1 MGAGLADC
9 KAGAHFVLRPAAPLP
24 ERLPMS
30 TDIELALDKRDLS
43 RRVWRWRII
52 AGVLGLVVLGWL
64 ASSFGRGDEDGGS
77 GWFGQGAHIA
87 RVSIAGLITEDREQ
101 IKLLKKLGDDANV
114 KAVMLAVNSPGGT
127 TTGGE
132 VLYGAVLDLAKKK
145 PVVAVAGTMATSAAY
160 MISLASDRIFVHGN
174 TITGSVGVIFQYPEV
189 AEALD
194 KLGIKMREIKSGA
207 LKASPSM
214 FAPLDEPGKQLAE
227 SLVKEGQVWFQG
239 LVNERRH
246 ITPAA
251 IPGLEA
257 GSIYSGRQA
266 LTYKLVDQIGT
277 EDDAIA
283 WLEKDKGIAAK
294 LPVLDRRPHRIETFG
309 LLGQASGGGAD
320 TLAGY
325 AEAVATRIFGD
336 ANMTRLRLDG
346 LVSLWHVEA
355 N

>member
-1 MGAGLADC
+1 
-9 KAGAHFVLRPAAPLP
+9 
-24 ERLPMS
+24 MS
-30 TDIELALDKRDLS
+30 TDIELTLDKRDLT

-52 AGVLGLVVLGWL
+52 AGVLGLIVLGTL
-64 ASSFGRGDEDGGS
+64 ASLGRRDDEEAG
-77 GWFGQGAHIA
+77 GWFGSGAQIA

-101 IKLLKKLGDDANV
+101 IKLLQKLGDDANV

-132 VLYGAVLDLAKKK
+132 VLYGAIADLAKKK
-145 PVVAVAGTMATSAAY
+145 PVVAVAGTIATSAAY

-194 KLGIKMREIKSGA
+194 KIGIKMREIKSGA

-239 LVNERRH
+239 LVTDRRH
-246 ITPAA
+246 ITPAS

-266 LTYKLVDQIGT
+266 LSYKLVDQIGT
-277 EDDAIA
+277 EDDAVA
-283 WLEKDKGIAAK
+283 WLEKEKGIAAK
-294 LPVLDRRPHRIETFG
+294 LPVVDRRPHGYQTFG
-309 LLGQASGGGAD
+309 LLGRAASGASD
-320 TLAGY
+320 SFAAQ
-325 AEAVATRIFGD
+325 AEAIFTRIIGD
-336 ANMTRLRLDG
+336 STLTRLRLDG
-346 LVSLWHVEA
+346 LVSLWHVET

>member
-1 MGAGLADC
+1 MA
-9 KAGAHFVLRPAAPLP
+9 
-24 ERLPMS
+24 
-30 TDIELALDKRDLS
+30 TDIELALDKRDLK

-52 AGVLGLVVLGWL
+52 AGVLGLIVLGTL
-64 ASSFGRGDEDGGS
+64 ASFTKRDDEEG
-77 GWFGQGAHIA
+77 GWFGPGAHVA

-101 IKLLKKLGDDANV
+101 INLFKKLGDDTNV

-132 VLYGAVLDLAKKK
+132 VLYGAILDLAKKK

-251 IPGLEA
+251 VPGLEA

-266 LTYKLVDQIGT
+266 LQYKLVDQIGT

-283 WLEKDKGIAAK
+283 WLEKEKGIAAK
-294 LPVLDRRPHRIETFG
+294 LPVLDRKPRRIDTFG
-309 LLGQASGGGAD
+309 LLGQTQGSGAETAAS
-320 TLAGY
+320 Y
-325 AEAVATRIFGD
+325 AEAVANRLLGLT
-336 ANMTRLRLDG
+336 NMTRLRLDG
-346 LVSLWHVEA
+346 LISLWHAEA

>member
-1 MGAGLADC
+1 
-9 KAGAHFVLRPAAPLP
+9 
-24 ERLPMS
+24 MS
-30 TDIELALDKRDLS
+30 TDIELALDKRDLK

-52 AGVLGLVVLGWL
+52 AGVLGLIAFGAL
-64 ASSFGRGDEDGGS
+64 ASFGGRDDEDGGG
-77 GWFGQGAHIA
+77 GWFGPGAHIA
-87 RVSIAGLITEDREQ
+87 RVSIAGMITEDREQ
-101 IKLLKKLGDDANV
+101 IKMLKRLGEDANV
-114 KAVMLAVNSPGGT
+114 KAVLLAVNSPGGT

-132 VLYGAVLDLAKKK
+132 VLYGAIADLAKKK
-145 PVVAVAGTMATSAAY
+145 PVVAVAGTIATSAAY

-251 IPGLEA
+251 VPGLEA

-283 WLEKDKGIAAK
+283 WLEKEKGIAAK
-294 LPVLDRRPHRIETFG
+294 LPLIDRRPRGLSTFG
-309 LLGQASGGGAD
+309 LLGQASSSAPD
-320 TLAGY
+320 TVASY
-325 AEAVATRIFGD
+325 AEAVATRLFGD

-346 LVSLWHVEA
+346 LVSLWHVGT

>member
-1 MGAGLADC
+1 
-9 KAGAHFVLRPAAPLP
+9 
-24 ERLPMS
+24 MS
-30 TDIELALDKRDLS
+30 TDIELALDKRDLK

-52 AGVLGLVVLGWL
+52 AGVLGLIVLGTL
-64 ASSFGRGDEDGGS
+64 ASLGQRGDEEGG
-77 GWFGQGAHIA
+77 GWFGPGDHIA

-101 IKLLKKLGDDANV
+101 IKMLKKLGEDENV
-114 KAVMLAVNSPGGT
+114 KAVVLAVNSPGGT

-132 VLYGAVLDLAKKK
+132 VLYGAISELAKKK

-194 KLGIKMREIKSGA
+194 KIGVKMREIKSGA

-214 FAPLDEPGKQLAE
+214 FTPLDEPGRQLAE
-227 SLVKEGQVWFQG
+227 GLVKEGQVWFQG
-239 LVNERRH
+239 LVTERRR
-246 ITPAA
+246 ITPASV
-251 IPGLEA
+251 PGLEA

-266 LTYKLVDQIGT
+266 LAYKLVDQIGT

-283 WLEKDKGIAAK
+283 WLEKEKGVAAK
-294 LPVLDRRPHRIETFG
+294 LPVLDRKPHRIETFG
-309 LLGQASGGGAD
+309 LLGGASSGTAEG
-320 TLAGY
+320 LAAQ
-325 AEAVATRIFGD
+325 AEAIVARIIGESTL
-336 ANMTRLRLDG
+336 TRLRLDG
-346 LVSLWHVEA
+346 LVSLWHVET